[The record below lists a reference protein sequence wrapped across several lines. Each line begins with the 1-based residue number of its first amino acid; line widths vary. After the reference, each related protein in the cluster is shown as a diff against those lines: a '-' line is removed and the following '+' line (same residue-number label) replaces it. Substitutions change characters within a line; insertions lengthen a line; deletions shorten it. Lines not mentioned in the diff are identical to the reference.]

1 MNNFQTTCFKKSED
15 TAVEKNLR
23 VTINFIK
30 KLYFPVITWNEKLL
44 SKQVVP
50 RNIHRRKLFFGSF
63 NF

>member
-1 MNNFQTTCFKKSED
+1 MNNFQTTCFKESED

-23 VTINFIK
+23 VTTNFIK

-63 NF
+63 NL